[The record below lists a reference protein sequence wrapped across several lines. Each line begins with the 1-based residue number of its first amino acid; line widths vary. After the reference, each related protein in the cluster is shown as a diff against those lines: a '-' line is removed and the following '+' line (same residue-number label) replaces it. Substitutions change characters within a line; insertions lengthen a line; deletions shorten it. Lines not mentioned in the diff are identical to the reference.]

1 MSGIIGCIGFKKE
14 NVFPYL
20 LAGMYGLQH
29 RGQDGA
35 GLGYFNEQ
43 RLCEIKGN
51 GLWSSIQFTNDHAQ
65 AGLGFIKYAFSKENK
80 NIALMPYRM
89 PSSFIALDGNHLNNI
104 DDPFVKVEVFEDHLV
119 CSRDYHGVKPL
130 IIGKIEGV
138 WIVSSESCAIETI
151 GGTIIRDV
159 IPGETLTIDKDG
171 MHSVINALPKPAH
184 CLFEMVYIA
193 RADSVIDGVSVY
205 NARINMGKNLYK
217 EYPIE
222 ADLVIGAPDSGLI
235 SALGYAT
242 ASGIPYQKAL
252 VKNHYIHRTFI
263 ELDEKV
269 KKLNVNIKLS
279 ATRTLIEGKR
289 VILVDDSIV
298 RGFTIKRIVKVL
310 KDAGAKEVHIL
321 ISSPPIREEDSLSID
336 IPSMKTL
343 LAYDKTVEEIRTE
356 IQSDS
361 LCYLSLEALKDA
373 CGNKGYYSHYFDGK
387 TLENGDQHDKL

>member
-35 GLGYFNEQ
+35 GLGYFNNQ

-130 IIGKIEGV
+130 IIGKIDEV

-151 GGTIIRDV
+151 GGKIIRDV

-193 RADSVIDGVSVY
+193 RADSVIDGISVY
-205 NARINMGKNLYK
+205 NARINMGKNLFK

-235 SALGYAT
+235 SALGYAM

-279 ATRTLIEGKR
+279 AIRTLIEGKR

-343 LAYDKTVEEIRTE
+343 LAYDKTIEEIKTE